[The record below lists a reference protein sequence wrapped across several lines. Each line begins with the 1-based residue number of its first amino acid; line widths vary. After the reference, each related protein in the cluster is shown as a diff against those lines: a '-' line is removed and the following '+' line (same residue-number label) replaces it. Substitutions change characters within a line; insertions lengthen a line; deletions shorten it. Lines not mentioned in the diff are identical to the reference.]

1 MTDYWEA
8 TAADYFDRVSSAYI
22 IGAVTEACGKG
33 RGRKAQR
40 HEERQHGE
48 GSRTV
53 AEREGVA
60 TGSAAGRKVSQPVE
74 PIARPWK
81 IDPVSFARGHSWP
94 HGDRLCAWRSGGQ
107 EYANAGSDRPRSKR
121 PRPSSYCA
129 QGHLD
134 ALGKSIRNMEAPMY
148 QGLYGTGVTDGHRAC
163 KAIADKALALLDGK
177 DGA

>member
-53 AEREGVA
+53 A
-60 TGSAAGRKVSQPVE
+60 
-74 PIARPWK
+74 
-81 IDPVSFARGHSWP
+81 
-94 HGDRLCAWRSGGQ
+94 
-107 EYANAGSDRPRSKR
+107 
-121 PRPSSYCA
+121 
-129 QGHLD
+129 
-134 ALGKSIRNMEAPMY
+134 
-148 QGLYGTGVTDGHRAC
+148 
-163 KAIADKALALLDGK
+163 
-177 DGA
+177 